1 MFAPIC
7 CCLYNNL
14 KIGYIMCFMMVDQLL
29 TYLQKHYRPEDYP
42 VIRAQYADFE
52 SRKPFAG
59 LKILE
64 ATPLFF
70 NTIAKFLPLIAG
82 GAQVTLSHIKGVPF
96 DPAFIDWAEQVGLR
110 VVRDKS
116 DEFDLISDCIGL
128 HSDLHPRYGFAEL
141 THSGISYYE
150 NSAKPCFNTD
160 GSRIKRIEGALG
172 TGDGLI
178 RGLQLFGHQV
188 DASQRWLLFGF
199 GKIGSGVGIRLKATG
214 AQVEVVE
221 ARSLCDRLQQTP
233 VGKFPFID
241 MTDRDAVIAAV
252 QRATHIVTAT
262 SVAGVISRSYP
273 VEPFLQGQLLVN
285 IGAEDEY
292 GDKFPETAVLNRKVA
307 VNFALD
313 EPTHL
318 RYIETTFALQNAG
331 LEWILHHPE
340 ARGVIIPS
348 EEMQEQLLSIVRREG
363 AIADELRLIGL

>member
-1 MFAPIC
+1 MIE
-7 CCLYNNL
+7 
-14 KIGYIMCFMMVDQLL
+14 QLS
-29 TYLQKHYRPEDYP
+29 TYLQQHYLPADYP
-42 VIRAQYADFE
+42 VIRAQCADFM
-52 SRKPFAG
+52 RRRPFER

-82 GAQVTLSHIKGVPF
+82 GAQVTLSHIEGVPY
-96 DPAFIDWAEQVGLR
+96 DPAFIEWAERIGLQVARQKG
-110 VVRDKS
+110 
-116 DEFDLISDCIGL
+116 EGYDLVSDCIGL

-141 THSGISYYE
+141 THSGIAYYTH
-150 NSAKPCFNTD
+150 SAKPCFNTD
-160 GSRIKRIEGALG
+160 GSRVKRIEGALG

-178 RGLQLFGHQV
+178 RGLQLFGQRV
-188 DASQRWLLFGF
+188 EPSQRWLLFGF
-199 GKIGSGVGIRLKATG
+199 GKIGSGVGIKLKATG

-221 ARSLCDRLQQTP
+221 SRSMRDRLQQTP
-233 VGKFPFID
+233 VGAFPFID
-241 MTDRDAVIAAV
+241 MTDREAVVAAV

-273 VEPFLQGQLLVN
+273 VEPFLQGQVLVN

-292 GDKFPETAVLNRKVA
+292 GEKFPESAVLNRKVA
-307 VNFALD
+307 INFALE

-340 ARGVIIPS
+340 AHGIVPPS
-348 EEMQEQLLSIVRREG
+348 ETMQEQLLDIVRREG
-363 AIADELRLIGL
+363 AIADELQLIGL